1 MPIPSNKLINKEG
14 NHVSPGGHHIQ
25 PLVALFWAGGRC
37 NIYVRWSKDF
47 ELVNSIGV
55 NTIFIL
61 VQVEKL
67 YKAILSKLSL
77 VLRERR
83 TCVMPRS

>member
-1 MPIPSNKLINKEG
+1 MCRR
-14 NHVSPGGHHIQ
+14 GGQQTHQ
-25 PLVALFWAGGRC
+25 LVALLWTGGRC

-55 NTIFIL
+55 NTIFNL

-67 YKAILSKLSL
+67 YKAILSKLNL
-77 VLRERR
+77 VLKE
-83 TCVMPRS
+83 TIGFSKENVIFGF